1 MTTRQEAIDA
11 ARTSAAEAMRAT
23 GEVAPMII
31 GHIKGLLVPYMLRN
45 WTGSDLAKDIA
56 VMSIGAELRRSQ
68 AELYVVMTEA
78 WYAPTSA
85 NDPLAGVMPSK
96 RPDRIE
102 VLIVSASDRE
112 GDTVATYRMVRNAN
126 GKFQRFDLMDNT
138 DLDPGMTVEGR
149 FLGLLRQPD
158 IH

>member
-11 ARTSAAEAMRAT
+11 ARQSAAGAMRVNGAV
-23 GEVAPMII
+23 EPMII
-31 GHIKGLLVPYMLRN
+31 GHAKDRIVAYTLSDWM
-45 WTGSDLAKDIA
+45 GSDLTKDIA
-56 VMSIGAELRRSQ
+56 MLAIRAELRKQQ

-112 GDTVATYRMVRNAN
+112 GDTVATYRLVRNAN
-126 GKFQRFDLMDNT
+126 GKFRRFDLMDNT
-138 DLDPGMTVEGR
+138 DLEPGMTAEGR
-149 FLGLLRQPD
+149 FLGLLR
-158 IH
+158 